1 MYTKQSREYNL
12 DSSVAENGKG
22 PHTFKLLS
30 LKLRIDDGGYIETT
44 TKDVAEK
51 TGIDISIIENVISIS
66 TPDTYK
72 ACEGYGVEFNYEVS
86 DDCGNKTISRFWI
99 TANGSQ
105 YQTPGCTDPEACN
118 YDSSA
123 TCDDGSCTYIPAGDC
138 DCFGN
143 KLDCAGVCGGSA
155 KEDSCGECSKLENG
169 SNNPNYG
176 LGPDDCGFC
185 PSDSNYKGD
194 KDVCGRCPGD
204 ENYGDQITCNDGT
217 KVCKEE
223 DCPPDKV
230 FGCTRRSACN
240 FDVNATDDDGS
251 CLDFDDCNDCGGDV
265 FLGNLTPE
273 NEGKRCDC
281 EDKSLVV
288 TKCPDGK
295 GGHFWYCG
303 QCPENDGNEFGNPDQ
318 NDEFDNHDL
327 VNQQDQNPSGTVHVV
342 QQEVETV
349 APQSTEWAQA
359 SDVQLNEA
367 QPTATVAAATVSTST
382 PEIN

>member
-1 MYTKQSREYNL
+1 M
-12 DSSVAENGKG
+12 
-22 PHTFKLLS
+22 
-30 LKLRIDDGGYIETT
+30 
-44 TKDVAEK
+44 
-51 TGIDISIIENVISIS
+51 
-66 TPDTYK
+66 
-72 ACEGYGVEFNYEVS
+72 
-86 DDCGNKTISRFWI
+86 
-99 TANGSQ
+99 
-105 YQTPGCTDPEACN
+105 
-118 YDSSA
+118 
-123 TCDDGSCTYIPAGDC
+123 
-138 DCFGN
+138 
-143 KLDCAGVCGGSA
+143 
-155 KEDSCGECSKLENG
+155 
-169 SNNPNYG
+169 
-176 LGPDDCGFC
+176 GPDDCGFC

-204 ENYGDQITCNDGT
+204 ENYGAQITCNDGT

-265 FLGNLTPE
+265 FLCNLTPE

-349 APQSTEWAQA
+349 APQSKECAQA